1 MGNEN
6 IISKYCGCKETE
18 ASDSSK
24 KDKVIFNYIKLLYI
38 FIDSKKR
45 NDYEQCLIKHKRQ
58 FNPK

>member
-24 KDKVIFNYIKLLYI
+24 KDKVIFNYIKFIIYI
-38 FIDSKKR
+38 YRLKKT
-45 NDYEQCLIKHKRQ
+45 K
-58 FNPK
+58 